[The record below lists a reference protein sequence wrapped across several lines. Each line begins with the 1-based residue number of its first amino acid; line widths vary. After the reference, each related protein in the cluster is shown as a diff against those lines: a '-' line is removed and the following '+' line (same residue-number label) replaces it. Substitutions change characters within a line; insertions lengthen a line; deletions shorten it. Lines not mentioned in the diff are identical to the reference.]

1 MSTMPRFPIFS
12 LAFLVLCLCPACLVQ
27 AGQTLPVEAR
37 ADRIVVAKAA
47 RKMVLLADGQ
57 VLKTYQIALG
67 RNPVGPKEMEG
78 DTKTPE
84 GTYVIDF
91 RNPDSVYHRALH
103 ISYPGPE
110 DLRRAGEKG
119 VPPGGDIMIHG
130 LHKDA
135 RWAGADHRYFDWTR
149 GCIAVTNEE
158 IEEIWQF
165 VPDGTP
171 IEIRP

>member
-1 MSTMPRFPIFS
+1 MPGSPVFC
-12 LAFLVLCLCPACLVQ
+12 LAFLLLLLFPALSGQ
-27 AGQTLPVEAR
+27 AGQSLPVDVR

-47 RKMVLLADGQ
+47 REMVLLANGQ

-67 RNPVGPKEMEG
+67 RNPVGPKEIEG
-78 DTKTPE
+78 DRKTPE

-91 RNPDSVYHRALH
+91 RNPESSYHRALH

-110 DLRRAGEKG
+110 DLRRSSEKG

-130 LHKDA
+130 LGNGA
-135 RWAGADHRYFDWTR
+135 EWAGADHRYFDWTK

-158 IEEIWQF
+158 IDEIWRV

>member
-1 MSTMPRFPIFS
+1 
-12 LAFLVLCLCPACLVQ
+12 
-27 AGQTLPVEAR
+27 
-37 ADRIVVAKAA
+37 
-47 RKMVLLADGQ
+47 MVLMANGQ
-57 VLKTYQIALG
+57 VIKTYQIALG
-67 RNPVGPKEMEG
+67 RNPVGPKEIEG
-78 DTKTPE
+78 DRKTPE

-91 RNPDSVYHRALH
+91 RNPESSYHRALH

-110 DLRRAGEKG
+110 DLRRSGERG

-130 LHKDA
+130 LGKGA
-135 RWAGADHRYFDWTR
+135 EWAGADHRYFDWTK

-158 IEEIWQF
+158 IEEIWRV